1 MPKTPNDMSAEAVE
15 RRAVVSKVQ
24 KEADAKRQA
33 AVAAKPPKPVIAKK
47 GSDPANQCLV
57 SGLRPGANWPRG
69 LVKPSSLTASSS

>member
-1 MPKTPNDMSAEAVE
+1 MPNTPNDMSAEAVE

-47 GSDPANQCLV
+47 
-57 SGLRPGANWPRG
+57 R
-69 LVKPSSLTASSS
+69 